1 MLPLTEAEQ
10 RHLLRLARQSVEE
23 CVRYNRPLAVEEPEG
38 ALRERCGAFV
48 TLRKSSQLRG
58 CIGVVEAAKPLYR
71 TVVECA
77 MGAAVHDPRFYP
89 VMPEELSEVR
99 VEISVLS
106 PLIEITP
113 DRIEVGEHGLLVW
126 QGERRGVLLPQV
138 AVEWKWDRVRFLE
151 ETCRKAGLPTNAWQ
165 RGAKI
170 LAFTTQ
176 TFGESLAAEFSS
188 RQTAADRE

>member
-1 MLPLTEAEQ
+1 M
-10 RHLLRLARQSVEE
+10 
-23 CVRYNRPLAVEEPEG
+23 
-38 ALRERCGAFV
+38 
-48 TLRKSSQLRG
+48 
-58 CIGVVEAAKPLYR
+58 
-71 TVVECA
+71 
-77 MGAAVHDPRFYP
+77 
-89 VMPEELSEVR
+89 
-99 VEISVLS
+99 
-106 PLIEITP
+106 
-113 DRIEVGEHGLLVW
+113 
-126 QGERRGVLLPQV
+126 LLPQV